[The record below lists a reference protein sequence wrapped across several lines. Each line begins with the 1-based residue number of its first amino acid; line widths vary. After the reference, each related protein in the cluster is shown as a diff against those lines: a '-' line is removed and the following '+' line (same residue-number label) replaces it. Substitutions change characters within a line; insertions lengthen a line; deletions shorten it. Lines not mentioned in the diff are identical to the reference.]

1 MRKTLWKAS
10 LFGLFM
16 MGFFSGES
24 VHAQSD
30 PTGKKSITNTYA
42 ITNATVHSSPGSE
55 GKKASILIKD
65 GVILGIGDNLSL
77 PAEAKVIAADSLHVY
92 AGFIDAASRAGISK
106 PEDPERP
113 KDFVYSNPP
122 DEIAGIT
129 PWRSAVDQFDIES
142 SAVSDLRKAGFTMAH
157 ILPDGGMISGKGALV
172 VLGDNESTNVLKAN
186 TSLAANLNGAR
197 GMYPGTTV
205 GVMAK
210 FRDVYQNTKL
220 TKDRMA
226 LFASNNGVTRPEI
239 NPTYTGM
246 SEVVDRAIP
255 IFFEVEDDL
264 EVRRALS
271 LQKELGFQ
279 LVLYGLEEYE
289 AVIDV
294 LKGSGV
300 GVLLKLQIPDDKA
313 IKNQKDDVSDAV
325 KAQYQRV
332 KEAYDKTIAQ
342 AGKLAA
348 AGVPFAFSTVGVK
361 PNDAMKALQAMIEAG
376 LSEKDALAAL
386 TTNAANVIGASRIAG
401 TVESGKLANL
411 VISTGP
417 IFDKESQ
424 IKHVIVD
431 GKVFDYEIKAKKKN
445 GNGENTSVEVAGNW
459 EYTSETPAGS
469 SGGVISLQ
477 KNGNGYEGTI
487 TYDDPAGSGKASAPL
502 SNITV
507 SGSSLSFVFEVNAGG
522 MSISVDVSGDVSGN
536 TMDGS
541 MNISQFGSFPI
552 SATRNPN

>member
-10 LFGLFM
+10 LFGLFL
-16 MGFFSGES
+16 MGLSSGIT

-42 ITNATVHSSPGSE
+42 ITNATVHTSPGME
-55 GKKASILIKD
+55 GKKASILIKN
-65 GVILGIGDNLSL
+65 GVILGVGENLSI
-77 PAEAKVIAADSLHVY
+77 PAEAQIIEGDSLHAY
-92 AGFIDAASRAGISK
+92 AGFIDAASRGGITK

-113 KDFVYSNPP
+113 KDFVYSSPP

-142 SAVSDLRKAGFTMAH
+142 SQVNDLRKAGFTLAH
-157 ILPDGGMISGKGALV
+157 ILPDGGMIAGKGALV
-172 VLGDNESTNVLKAN
+172 LFGEKESTNVLKEN
-186 TSLAANLNGAR
+186 TSLSANLNGAR

-226 LFASNNGVTRPEI
+226 LFASANGITRPEI
-239 NPTYTGM
+239 NPTFMAM
-246 SEVVDRAIP
+246 SEVVDSAIP
-255 IFFEVEDDL
+255 VFFEVEDDL
-264 EVRRALS
+264 EARRAIS

-289 AVIDV
+289 SIIDLLKESGAGVI
-294 LKGSGV
+294 
-300 GVLLKLQIPDDKA
+300 LKLQIPDDKA
-313 IKNQKDDVSDAV
+313 IKNQKEDVSESV

-348 AGVPFAFSTVGVK
+348 AGVPFSFSTIGAK
-361 PNDAMKALQAMIEAG
+361 ANDSMKALQTMIEAG

-386 TTNAANVIGASRIAG
+386 TTNAANALGIGRMAG
-401 TVESGKLANL
+401 TIENGKLANL
-411 VISTGP
+411 VLSTGP
-417 IFDKESQ
+417 IFDSESQ
-424 IKHVIVD
+424 IKHVVVD
-431 GKVFDYEIKAKKKN
+431 GKIFDYEVKAKKKN
-445 GNGENTSVEVAGNW
+445 GNGETASAEVTGNW
-459 EYTSETPAGS
+459 DYTSETPAGS
-469 SGGVISLQ
+469 SGGTISIQ

-487 TYDDPAGSGKASAPL
+487 TYDDPSGSGKATSSL
-502 SNITV
+502 SEISV
-507 SGSSLSFVFEVNAGG
+507 SGSSLSFAFEVNAGG

-541 MNISQFGSFPI
+541 MNIAQFGSFPI